1 MHIYLFAYVYP
12 LVAHKVGHVL
22 GFDHPDTAPGENL
35 EQVANLTNA
44 TCRSPWS
51 VAQLTDYTQTEE
63 GSIMHSLT
71 RHNPVTCLSTSDMN
85 GLYLLYPVCDEI
97 IPTDVSCSKARRLSG
112 FLRLAS
118 VVGLPLFIALLLVLL
133 PLSCLRWR
141 DARRIKNLTQDVEEA
156 GSAMRSLRRT
166 FAAGATSSNLSTNL
180 FRPLSRGISHM
191 GSISSF
197 RGPNSFTRSNRV
209 APLPPNGA
217 GAGQAAIDAATAAI
231 IAEASRGGNP
241 GITGGGRAGG
251 ASQTQ
256 CRPFQPAGA
265 GGTQPGAGSDNDD
278 ANGLLVIEEL
288 DDDVQARVKSFALP
302 SEGGAVA
309 AAEVVRRSAFADML
323 APSNAPL
330 DTRNTSDLDRPQ
342 RTPSQRTP
350 L

>member
-1 MHIYLFAYVYP
+1 M
-12 LVAHKVGHVL
+12 L
-22 GFDHPDTAPGENL
+22 GFDHPDTSPGENL

-51 VAQLTDYTQTEE
+51 VAQLKDYSQTEA

-141 DARRIKNLTQDVEEA
+141 DARRIKSLTEDVEEA
-156 GSAMRSLRRT
+156 GSAMRSMRRT
-166 FAAGATSSNLSTNL
+166 FAAGATSSTLSTNL

-191 GSISSF
+191 GSLGSSLRPSP
-197 RGPNSFTRSNRV
+197 RGTSTSFTRSNRV
-209 APLPPNGA
+209 APLPPSGA

-231 IAEASRGGNP
+231 IAETSRGGHP
-241 GITGGGRAGG
+241 GGGRAVG
-251 ASQTQ
+251 ASTHTK
-256 CRPFQPAGA
+256 CLPFQPAGA
-265 GGTQPGAGSDNDD
+265 GGTQPGAGGGN
-278 ANGLLVIEEL
+278 NGLLVIEEL
-288 DDDVQARVKSFALP
+288 DDDVQARVETFALP
-302 SEGGAVA
+302 GQRAGPTSLT
-309 AAEVVRRSAFADML
+309 AAEAARRAAFADML
-323 APSNAPL
+323 APSDMP
-330 DTRNTSDLDRPQ
+330 TSGARLQ

>member
-1 MHIYLFAYVYP
+1 M
-12 LVAHKVGHVL
+12 L
-22 GFDHPDTAPGENL
+22 GFDHPDTSPGENL

-51 VAQLTDYTQTEE
+51 VAQLKDYTQTEA

-141 DARRIKNLTQDVEEA
+141 DARRIKSLTEDVEEA
-156 GSAMRSLRRT
+156 GSAMRSMRRT
-166 FAAGATSSNLSTNL
+166 FAAGATSSTLSTNL

-191 GSISSF
+191 GSLSSALRPSP
-197 RGPNSFTRSNRV
+197 RGATSFAPTSFTRSNRV
-209 APLPPNGA
+209 APLPPSGA

-231 IAEASRGGNP
+231 IAEASRGGH
-241 GITGGGRAGG
+241 TGGGRAGG
-251 ASQTQ
+251 ASTHTK
-256 CRPFQPAGA
+256 CLPFQPAGA
-265 GGTQPGAGSDNDD
+265 GGTQPGAGGDNNG
-278 ANGLLVIEEL
+278 AHGLLVIEEL
-288 DDDVQARVKSFALP
+288 DDDVQARVRTFALP
-302 SEGGAVA
+302 GQGAGA
-309 AAEVVRRSAFADML
+309 TSLTAAEAARRAAFADML
-323 APSNAPL
+323 APSNMP
-330 DTRNTSDLDRPQ
+330 TSGARLQ
-342 RTPSQRTP
+342 RAPSQRTP

>member
-1 MHIYLFAYVYP
+1 
-12 LVAHKVGHVL
+12 
-22 GFDHPDTAPGENL
+22 
-35 EQVANLTNA
+35 
-44 TCRSPWS
+44 
-51 VAQLTDYTQTEE
+51 
-63 GSIMHSLT
+63 
-71 RHNPVTCLSTSDMN
+71 
-85 GLYLLYPVCDEI
+85 
-97 IPTDVSCSKARRLSG
+97 
-112 FLRLAS
+112 
-118 VVGLPLFIALLLVLL
+118 
-133 PLSCLRWR
+133 
-141 DARRIKNLTQDVEEA
+141 
-156 GSAMRSLRRT
+156 
-166 FAAGATSSNLSTNL
+166 
-180 FRPLSRGISHM
+180 M

-309 AAEVVRRSAFADML
+309 AAEVVRHSAFADML

-342 RTPSQRTP
+342 RTPPQRTP